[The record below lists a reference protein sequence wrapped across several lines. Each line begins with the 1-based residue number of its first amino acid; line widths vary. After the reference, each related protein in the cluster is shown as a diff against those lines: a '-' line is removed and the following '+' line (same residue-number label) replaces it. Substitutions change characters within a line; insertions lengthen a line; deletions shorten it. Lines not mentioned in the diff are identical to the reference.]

1 VDSQT
6 TLAQAP
12 ARVSPVRQPTPH
24 SVCQPVRKSVTL
36 VDDEPYALDI
46 LVRAARSWEF
56 DCQGAASAEEAIR
69 LLEVNPTPI
78 VVTDL
83 RMPGMGGVWLVQE
96 VQRRWPGTSIIV
108 VTAGQDEDG
117 LAKCLYAGAHHYFL
131 KPINFD
137 EFRHALDSTLRAYTL
152 RRDEDRYR
160 RRLEHALQRQRRQ
173 LKTTFFSAIDSLVRT
188 IEARDPYTSGH
199 SRRVCRYAVGLGRRL
214 NLDERRIKR
223 LALAA
228 KLHDIGKIGLPEGI
242 LNKPGTLSPAEI
254 GEVRDHPVVGERIL
268 APIIRNREVL
278 AAIRHHHERLDG
290 DGYPDGLRGDA
301 IPLLARIITVADCFD
316 ALTTSRAYRAALTP
330 AAALDIL
337 RTDAGRQFDPELV
350 PAFTRMVQCG

>member
-1 VDSQT
+1 
-6 TLAQAP
+6 
-12 ARVSPVRQPTPH
+12 
-24 SVCQPVRKSVTL
+24 VRKSVTL

-46 LVRAARSWEF
+46 LVRAARSWDF
-56 DCQGAASAEEAIR
+56 DCQGASSAEEAIR

-199 SRRVCRYAVGLGRRL
+199 SRRVCRYAVGLGRRV
-214 NLDERRIKR
+214 NLDERRVKR

-242 LNKPGTLSPAEI
+242 LNKPGALSPAEI

-268 APIIRNREVL
+268 APIIRNREIL

-337 RTDAGRQFDPELV
+337 RSDAGRQFDPELV